1 MTPILRR
8 PIAVLDTETT
18 GFPEQ
23 PWSRVVEV
31 AFVVLDIY
39 GNEALAGSSL
49 VRPEIHDARA
59 AGAERIHGL
68 TREVLADAPLAGD
81 VVATLNR
88 VGVGGALLPALPS
101 TAFNLAFDRPM
112 LERMGFAPR
121 EWAPCIMLAAYD
133 IMGPAGALR
142 DADPSHPRYD
152 SSRRWLWP
160 SLASAAEFFGC
171 ERQGDPHRALS
182 DARLAAAV
190 LVEIAKR
197 SKR

>member
-31 AFVVLDIY
+31 AVVVLDVD
-39 GNEALAGSSL
+39 GSEVFASSSL

-59 AGAERIHGL
+59 AGAERVHGL
-68 TREVLADAPLAGD
+68 TREALADAPLAGD

-88 VGVGGALLPALPS
+88 VGIAGTLLPAFPCTS
-101 TAFNLAFDRPM
+101 FNLAFDRPM
-112 LERMGFAPR
+112 LERMGLEPR

-142 DADPSHPRYD
+142 DADPRHPRYD
-152 SSRRWLWP
+152 PYRRWLWP

-171 ERQGDPHRALS
+171 TRIGDPHRALS

-197 SKR
+197 GKR